1 MSIFRH
7 RVHISYG
14 VPRFISHPGFP
25 VPVKKKT
32 FFGTTWDHM
41 FRPLGPWTWL
51 SETMT
56 IIFTIWQAAS
66 EPPVSRFAE
75 GVAQIT
81 IEAGGFQPMAEV
93 EDHSWPPWLKLP
105 CNLTMAHNNQ
115 GITKKSEVKREE
127 RRIVRVKK
135 NIATTDGLSNLDR
148 LKSC

>member
-1 MSIFRH
+1 M
-7 RVHISYG
+7 
-14 VPRFISHPGFP
+14 P
-25 VPVKKKT
+25 V
-32 FFGTTWDHM
+32 FFALGEHM

-93 EDHSWPPWLKLP
+93 EDRPFMA
-105 CNLTMAHNNQ
+105 TM
-115 GITKKSEVKREE
+115 VK
-127 RRIVRVKK
+127 
-135 NIATTDGLSNLDR
+135 IAM
-148 LKSC
+148 

>member
-1 MSIFRH
+1 MVYLDS
-7 RVHISYG
+7 
-14 VPRFISHPGFP
+14 FP
-25 VPVKKKT
+25 IQVSQCPLKKKA

-81 IEAGGFQPMAEV
+81 IEAGGFPTHGRGRGPFMA
-93 EDHSWPPWLKLP
+93 
-105 CNLTMAHNNQ
+105 TM
-115 GITKKSEVKREE
+115 VK
-127 RRIVRVKK
+127 
-135 NIATTDGLSNLDR
+135 IAM
-148 LKSC
+148 